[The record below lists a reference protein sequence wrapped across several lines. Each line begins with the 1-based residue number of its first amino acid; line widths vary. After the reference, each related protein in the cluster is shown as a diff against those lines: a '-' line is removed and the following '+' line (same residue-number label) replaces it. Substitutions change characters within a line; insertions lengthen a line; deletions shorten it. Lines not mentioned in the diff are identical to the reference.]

1 MCIRDRYDT
10 AGYNISSCEDD
21 LWVRYAIIKG
31 MLNRADYY
39 ASSDKSYP
47 LEIDG
52 EYKGRYLGR
61 LIIDELK
68 AEKKSLRDV
77 QKYMYDNRDENIVVV
92 ASTGSGKTEAA
103 FMWAD
108 KSKTFYTLPLQVSI
122 NAIYDRVVNK
132 YRYPNEKT
140 TLLHSNAVAHL
151 LENETESV
159 EAAVEK
165 YSVSKNLSYLSLIHI

>member
-1 MCIRDRYDT
+1 MGEVCHY
-10 AGYNISSCEDD
+10 
-21 LWVRYAIIKG
+21 KG

-132 YRYPNEKT
+132 YRYPNEKQRCYIQM
-140 TLLHSNAVAHL
+140 LWHICLKMRRKVL
-151 LENETESV
+151 RRQWKIFGIKESV
-159 EAAVEK
+159 ISGNNMYCGPV
-165 YSVSKNLSYLSLIHI
+165 VHICI